1 MGSSELVGLF
11 QAFQGSAL
19 GMDTGREPGGGGEKP
34 PPSSETRRDQGDP
47 GVRSTQNNLQR
58 GPLVFS
64 ATAIAC
70 LGCARARSVSHGRH

>member
-64 ATAIAC
+64 VTAIAC
-70 LGCARARSVSHGRH
+70 LGCARAHSVSHGRH